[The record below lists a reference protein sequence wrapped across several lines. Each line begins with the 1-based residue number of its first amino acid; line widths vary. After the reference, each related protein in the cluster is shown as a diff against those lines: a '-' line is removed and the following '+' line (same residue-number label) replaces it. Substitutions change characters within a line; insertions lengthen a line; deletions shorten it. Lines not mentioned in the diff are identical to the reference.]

1 MMKKILLLLLLLT
14 GSFTLVQAQLL
25 NYQGIARN
33 ANGVALSF
41 QNISIRLSIRDGSA
55 NGTTLYSE
63 TREVRTNQFGLITL
77 VIGSPGAV
85 SSFGNISTINWAASS
100 KFLQVEIDP
109 QGGSNFLHAG
119 TSQLQSV
126 PYAFFANAAYPVG
139 NAGGDLAGSTYP
151 NPLVAPLA
159 INNSKLSIDAV
170 TNEKIKDGTIENIKL
185 VNSSIGLNGLPLSLG
200 GGQSF
205 AVGATGTN
213 MNIVSSGTIHTFNFP
228 NASATN
234 RGVLTS
240 ADWSSFNNKLSA
252 GDTAAMLNGYLR
264 KNFALLLQ
272 DTSAAFSTRPLNN
285 RFLDT
290 ATALQSRIQN
300 KLNITDTTTML
311 NGYLRKDFALLLQ
324 DTSAV
329 FSTRPLNNRFLD
341 TATALQSRIQNKLN
355 ITDTTTMLN
364 GYLRKDFA
372 LLLQDTSAAFSAR
385 PLNNRFLD
393 TATALQSRIQT
404 KLNITDTTA
413 MLNGYLRKDFA
424 LLLQDTSAAFS
435 ARPLNNRFLDT
446 ATALQSRI
454 QNKLL
459 ISDTTTMLNGYL
471 RKDFALLLQD
481 TSAAFSARP
490 LNNRFLDTATALQ
503 SRIQNKLNITDTTT
517 MLSNRLLISDT
528 TTMLSG
534 KWSIIGNALPTVGNT
549 HFLGSTNNQPLRFK
563 VNNIWA
569 GELNPGSTNT
579 SFGVYAGENNSSPVG
594 NNSAFG
600 VGALNK
606 TTTGTDNT
614 AVGFGA
620 LNQNI
625 VGTNNTAV
633 GQNALQNNTA
643 GSNTAVG
650 QEALKNNTTGK
661 NNTAIGYNALLNNV
675 TTDNNTAIGY
685 NAGVSIDG
693 LTNSTAIGYNASVTA
708 SNTIQLG
715 NTGISDVK
723 TSGGYTGARFIGN
736 SAAPVVAI
744 VGSSQ
749 AGTGASV
756 SISGNDVAGII
767 TLNVGTAPAAGA
779 GSGGTPLITVSFNSA
794 YANAPV
800 VLIQPVNTT
809 SGSTGPDTNL
819 FIKPSSTT
827 VSAFTIVLKSSIA
840 LADSGTYEIAYHV
853 LGR

>member
-185 VNSSIGLNGLPLSLG
+185 VHSSIGLNGLPLSLG

-272 DTSAAFSTRPLNN
+272 DTSAA
-285 RFLDT
+285 
-290 ATALQSRIQN
+290 
-300 KLNITDTTTML
+300 
-311 NGYLRKDFALLLQ
+311 
-324 DTSAV
+324 